1 MNFEIVGIHFLRNFS
16 LPSSL
21 LLNLPISPCKLWMQI
36 VLTIS
41 EEWNY
46 FIAGYGDE
54 GVVVDYPPSMNELLE
69 EVLESLPVNNYMI
82 AISVANK
89 LHYKWSFLDYKGD
102 IVTTLQEYLPSGKV
116 FLIFLLSVW
125 GN

>member
-1 MNFEIVGIHFLRNFS
+1 
-16 LPSSL
+16 
-21 LLNLPISPCKLWMQI
+21 MQI

-69 EVLESLPVNNYMI
+69 EVLESLPVNYYMI

-102 IVTTLQEYLPSGKV
+102 IVTALQEYLPSGKV